1 MLDYL
6 LRRLAL
12 TVPVLLA
19 VTVFVFVFVHLLPG
33 DPARLVAGP
42 DATLQDIEAVR
53 QDLGLDRPLW
63 WQYGHY
69 LSQLA
74 QLQLGRSIKTH
85 QPVSELIGERFMPT
99 LWLTLAAMAWATL
112 TGVALGVLSGV
123 RRGRWQDR
131 GAMVLAVSG
140 ISFPGFWLGL
150 LLIDIFSVR
159 LHLLPTGGYGTWQN
173 LVLPSF
179 TLGVAVAAVMARFT
193 RSAFIEV
200 VGEDYVRTARSK
212 GVAEHGVIWA
222 HTLPNA
228 LIPVI
233 TLVGLEFGFLLGGAI
248 VVETV
253 FAYPGLGRLL
263 VDSVNY
269 RDYPVIQTVIL
280 LFATEFV
287 LINLIVDVLYGVVNP
302 EIRLR

>member
-1 MLDYL
+1 VLDYL

-19 VTVFVFVFVHLLPG
+19 VTVFVFIFVHLLPG

-63 WQYGHY
+63 WQYGRY
-69 LSQLA
+69 LGQLA

-159 LHLLPTGGYGTWQN
+159 LHLLPTGGYGTWQQ
-173 LVLPSF
+173 LVLPSV
-179 TLGVAVAAVMARFT
+179 TLGIAVAAVMARFT

-200 VGEDYVRTARSK
+200 AGEDYVRTARSK
-212 GVAEHGVIWA
+212 GVAERGVIWA

-269 RDYPVIQTVIL
+269 RDYPVIQTEIL